1 MKIKAKSKSGQ
12 LKVKVKLSSQ
22 DIDFEELD
30 LICRVFVRGFLKP
43 SVYKKSIIEYRG
55 TGGVALKKHLK
66 KLLSKYEFLFLMQQ
80 ISMAAQTVKRSGLHQ
95 SRLWLDCDKIF
106 INEATKEL
114 QFIYLPVIQLQ
125 HNPDILT
132 FMKSV
137 SNAVKPMCDN
147 GDLDFVSRFMYFLY
161 SMDSFDPLKIQKYI
175 EQEDSRVTKLTAR
188 SETARSLKS
197 LDGITPVPKSKSA
210 SGEYQQADMV
220 CSNPTEL
227 LEHTVPADDREVTST
242 LLINEDE
249 TALLETNED
258 STQLLNE
265 EESTELIHYPTLIR
279 KSTGETILIDKP
291 VFRLGKDKSCVDY
304 VISDNNTVSKS
315 HADIVVRKEHYYVLD
330 LNSKNK
336 TFLNKRLL
344 PAQYEVEI
352 FDGDTLMLS
361 NEEFTFSV

>member
-12 LKVKVKLSSQ
+12 LEVKVKLSSQ

-55 TGGVALKKHLK
+55 TEGVALKKHLK
-66 KLLSKYEFLFLMQQ
+66 KLLSKYEFLFIMQQ
-80 ISMAAQTVKRSGLHQ
+80 ISMAAATVKRSGLHQ
-95 SRLWLDCDKIF
+95 SRLLLECDNIY

-114 QFIYLPVIQLQ
+114 QFIYLPVTQ
-125 HNPDILT
+125 
-132 FMKSV
+132 SV
-137 SNAVKPMCDN
+137 SNTVKPMCDN
-147 GDLDFVSRFMYFLY
+147 GDFDFVSRFMYFLS
-161 SMDSFDPLKIQKYI
+161 SMDVFDPLKIQKYI

-188 SETARSLKS
+188 SETAKS
-197 LDGITPVPKSKSA
+197 HKALDGITPVPKSKSA
-210 SGEYQQADMV
+210 SGENQQSDIV
-220 CSNPTEL
+220 CSDPTEL
-227 LEHTVPADDREVTST
+227 LEHTASADDREVTST
-242 LLINEDE
+242 LLLNEDE
-249 TALLETNED
+249 TALLEDED

-330 LNSKNK
+330 LNSTNK
-336 TFLNKRLL
+336 TFINKRLL